1 MAKRRATPEE
11 LELWRHVAQ
20 TVRPIKSKRR
30 AAPSKE
36 QASAA
41 AASAHAKSGKPAA
54 PAATV
59 AKPKPSAAPKP
70 HELTHGLSHGIDR
83 RQAARFRKGK
93 LPIEGK
99 IDLHGRTQQDAHDDL
114 LAFLKRA
121 HGAGKRT
128 VLVVTGKGMTKG
140 GMTKGGMTGSKTGI
154 LRQAVPRWLNEPA
167 FRSLVLAFDHA
178 EPQHGGEGALY
189 VLLKRV
195 RER

>member
-1 MAKRRATPEE
+1 MARRRVTADE

-20 TVRPIKSKRR
+20 TVRPIKSRR
-30 AAPSKE
+30 R
-36 QASAA
+36 
-41 AASAHAKSGKPAA
+41 
-54 PAATV
+54 T
-59 AKPKPSAAPKP
+59 AKPKEEAPPAPKPQSAKPAPALPAMPTPSQPVKP

-83 RQAARFRKGK
+83 RQAERFRKGK
-93 LPIEGK
+93 LAIEGK

-121 HGAGKRT
+121 RTASKRC
-128 VLVVTGKGMTKG
+128 VLVVTGKGMT
-140 GMTKGGMTGSKTGI
+140 TARTGV

-167 FRSLVLAFDHA
+167 FRALVLAFDYA

>member
-1 MAKRRATPEE
+1 MAKRRVTPEE

-30 AAPSKE
+30 TAQPKDDAPSTPAPK
-36 QASAA
+36 
-41 AASAHAKSGKPAA
+41 AKIARPAA
-54 PAATV
+54 PAA
-59 AKPKPSAAPKP
+59 KPEPPTPAKP

-83 RQAARFRKGK
+83 RQAERFRKGK

-121 HGAGKRT
+121 HAGGKRT
-128 VLVVTGKGMTKG
+128 VLVVTGK
-140 GMTKGGMTGSKTGI
+140 GMTGSKTGI

-167 FRSLVLAFDHA
+167 FRSLVLAFDYA

-195 RER
+195 REKR

>member
-1 MAKRRATPEE
+1 MAKRRVTPDE

-30 AAPSKE
+30 PAPTKEPAPS
-36 QASAA
+36 AP
-41 AASAHAKSGKPAA
+41 AKPKGAKPAA
-54 PAATV
+54 PAV
-59 AKPKPSAAPKP
+59 PPAKPQPPAPVKH

-83 RQAARFRKGK
+83 RQAERFRKGK
-93 LPIEGK
+93 LAIEGK

-114 LAFLKRA
+114 LAFLRRA
-121 HGAGKRT
+121 HGAGKRN
-128 VLVVTGKGMTKG
+128 VLVVTGKGMT
-140 GMTKGGMTGSKTGI
+140 TSKVGI

-167 FRSLVLAFDHA
+167 FRSLVLAFDYA

-195 RER
+195 REKK